1 MPAFA
6 QVEAHTSADAASQKK
21 APRNNHGVRD

>member
-6 QVEAHTSADAASQKK
+6 QVETQTSADAASQKK